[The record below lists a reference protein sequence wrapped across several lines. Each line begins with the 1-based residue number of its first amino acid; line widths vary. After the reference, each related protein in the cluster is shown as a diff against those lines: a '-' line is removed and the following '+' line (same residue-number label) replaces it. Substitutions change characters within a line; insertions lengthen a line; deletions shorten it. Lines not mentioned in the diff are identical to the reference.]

1 MKITENFRI
10 IGAIASKDLI
20 DAMKNKLVQGVLVG
34 VAFLM
39 LSSQALPILVGLKN
53 QSSAFFLDQGKSNLI
68 KDIVRH
74 RELKIYSRE
83 SLSEL
88 YSSVSLS
95 PEPVLGIII
104 PSDFDDQVQSGDK
117 IKLQAVYANWVQ
129 TDDQAELTSYFDEQ
143 LSLRVGLPIEISNDG
158 DLAYPPVDG
167 LGYPMM
173 IALGVVLGVMTVG
186 LILTP
191 YLIVDEKEAHTID
204 ALLLSPAGTI
214 QILIGKSL
222 VGLFYSLT
230 ASSMIF
236 AFSWRWV
243 THWDVIIIAVLAGGL
258 FAVSLGLLVGTIIE
272 LPANVNIIV
281 ALILAGFLLP
291 MYFWTSMA
299 SKLSPLLNSII
310 SALPTIAMYKLVR
323 ISFTEVINVSQVLIN
338 GTILISWIIVMLIL
352 VGWRI
357 HLLDR

>member
-1 MKITENFRI
+1 MKIPEYFRI
-10 IGAIASKDLI
+10 IWAITYKDMI
-20 DAMKNKLVQGVLVG
+20 DAIKNKMVQGVFVG

-53 QSSAFFLDQGKSNLI
+53 QSSAYFWDQGKSNLI
-68 KDIVRH
+68 RDIVRR
-74 RELKIYSRE
+74 RELKIYSLE

-104 PSDFDDQVQSGDK
+104 PSNFDEQVQSGDR
-117 IKLQAVYANWVQ
+117 IKLQTVYANWVQ
-129 TDDQAELTSYFDEQ
+129 ADDQAELKSYFEEQ
-143 LSLRVGLPIEISNDG
+143 LSLRIGLPIDISNDG
-158 DLAYPPVDG
+158 ELAYPLVDG

-186 LILTP
+186 LLLTP

-204 ALLLSPAGTI
+204 ALLISPAGTI

-222 VGLFYSLT
+222 VGLFYSVT
-230 ASSMIF
+230 ASLMIF

-243 THWDVIIIAVLAGGL
+243 THWDVMIIAVLAGGL
-258 FAVSLGLLVGTIIE
+258 FAVSFGLLVGTVIE
-272 LPANVNIIV
+272 LPSNVNTIV

-291 MYFWTSMA
+291 MYFWTSLA
-299 SKLSPLLNSII
+299 SRLSPLLNSII
-310 SALPTIAMYKLVR
+310 STLPTIAMYKLVR
-323 ISFTEVINVSQVLIN
+323 ISFTEVFSGSQVWIN
-338 GTILISWIIVMLIL
+338 ATILVSWIILMLTL

-357 HLLDR
+357 RLLDR